1 MLSCKGNSTPNVYT
15 NQSSGYSRE
24 YSYPTLWEAWAEY
37 IRIYEPYSWFCTFTF
52 KKDILTYAQD
62 NPCVHKA
69 RYSWQD
75 KTGKYENGTYVRG
88 YSREKWPDSGNYE
101 RTGMYVQNVQEEHS
115 VRMYRRWARKLNEE
129 VFGMRY
135 RNRGEGLLHVYAIE
149 YQKRGVAHIHSLIKD
164 IPESCSRIQMEKTWE
179 RLHPN
184 NGYANIFP
192 YDPER
197 GASGYIAK
205 YVLKG
210 GKVDII
216 APPQM
221 PAMAALSDEQGVK
234 QQGPEKGSSGPS
246 PEF

>member
-1 MLSCKGNSTPNVYT
+1 MLSSCTYNSTST
-15 NQSSGYSRE
+15 E
-24 YSYPTLWEAWAEY
+24 YPKQTLQDAWAEY
-37 IRIYEPYSWFCTFTF
+37 IRLYEPYSWFCTFTF
-52 KKDILTYAQD
+52 KRDILTYAQD

-69 RYSWQD
+69 RYSWQE

-88 YSREKWPDSGNYE
+88 YSRERWPDAGNYE

-115 VRMYRRWARKLNEE
+115 FRMYRRWARKLNEE
-129 VFGMRY
+129 IFGMRY
-135 RNRGEGLLHVYAIE
+135 RNKGQGLLHVYAIE

-164 IPESCSRIQMEKTWE
+164 IPEAVSRIQFEKAWE

-197 GASGYIAK
+197 GATGYIAK
-205 YVLKG
+205 YVMKG

-216 APPQM
+216 APP
-221 PAMAALSDEQGVK
+221 PAAPTPALSDDAGCRAR
-234 QQGPEKGSSGPS
+234 GPEKEGSGHS
-246 PEF
+246 PGF